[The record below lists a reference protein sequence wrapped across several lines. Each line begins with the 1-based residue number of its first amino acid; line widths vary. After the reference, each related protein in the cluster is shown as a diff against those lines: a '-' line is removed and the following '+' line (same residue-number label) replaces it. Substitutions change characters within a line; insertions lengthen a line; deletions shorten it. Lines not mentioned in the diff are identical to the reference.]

1 LHFPRELRTL
11 AHTIDEAI
19 NRIARSP
26 RPLGARQ
33 IADEIKMALADATI
47 DVIYRDRV
55 LTGRSR
61 RYNLPRVRPESQI
74 EITHTLLGIE
84 LKIGKR
90 KLLCPDYAT
99 ARYLSIFARLGGGAV
114 AVPYDITSI
123 SAIADAM
130 ESSLQ
135 RMLLLAELL
144 TPDRSSRI
152 KVLVKR
158 RLAAD
163 INEAVASFGAGSPF
177 PEFADPLRRMRST
190 SDSVIRG
197 SKSRHKRGQA

>member
-1 LHFPRELRTL
+1 LQFSRELPTL

-19 NRIARSP
+19 NRVAGSP
-26 RPLGARQ
+26 RPLGAKQ
-33 IADEIKMALADATI
+33 IADEIKRALADATI

-61 RYNLPRVRPESQI
+61 RYCLPRVSPETRI

-123 SAIADAM
+123 SAIADEM

-144 TPDRSSRI
+144 TPDRSCRI
-152 KVLVKR
+152 KGLVKR
-158 RLAAD
+158 RLAAV
-163 INEAVASFGAGSPF
+163 INEAVASSGAGSPF
-177 PEFADPLRRMRST
+177 PEFADPPRRRRST
-190 SDSVIRG
+190 SNSVTSG
-197 SKSRHKRGQA
+197 SRSRHKSGRA